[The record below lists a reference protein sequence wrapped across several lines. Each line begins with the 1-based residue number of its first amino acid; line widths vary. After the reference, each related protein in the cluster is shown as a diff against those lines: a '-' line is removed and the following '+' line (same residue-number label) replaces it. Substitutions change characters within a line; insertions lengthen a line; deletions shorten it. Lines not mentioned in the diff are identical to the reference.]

1 MDGNKEFV
9 KKELLNSID
18 EYYRSYKLPE
28 YRIDDEEIDA
38 MIDVFY
44 NHFNENGKS
53 ILYMDAIKIVLRRA
67 LNYSMVNEAD
77 YFGLYHIIKSLNDL
91 MSFDITEKEIEII
104 QNEIM
109 MKSLENKTK
118 KNDAKQK

>member
-118 KNDAKQK
+118 KKETKQK

>member
-1 MDGNKEFV
+1 MDGNKEYV

-18 EYYRSYKLPE
+18 EYYQSYKLPE
-28 YRIDDEEIDA
+28 YRVDDEEIDA

-67 LNYSMVNEAD
+67 LNYSMINDAD
-77 YFGLYHIIKSLNDL
+77 YFGLYHILMSLNDL
-91 MSFDITEKEIEII
+91 MSFDIAEKEIEIM

-118 KNDAKQK
+118 KKDAKQK